1 MAKVAF
7 GRHKNLDDI
16 KGSGNEYISYIL
28 SEIKLLLTND
38 RDKPNKER
46 PHEVYVYNL
55 YLILN
60 KLKIKAEFYIKE
72 PSETVYQQKF
82 IYL

>member
-16 KGSGNEYISYIL
+16 KESGNEYISDIL

-38 RDKPNKER
+38 REQPNKER

-60 KLKIKAEFYIKE
+60 KLKIKAEFYIKK

-82 IYL
+82 VYL

>member
-16 KGSGNEYISYIL
+16 KGSGNEYISDIL
-28 SEIKLLLTND
+28 LEIKLLLTND
-38 RDKPNKER
+38 REQPNKER

-55 YLILN
+55 
-60 KLKIKAEFYIKE
+60 
-72 PSETVYQQKF
+72 
-82 IYL
+82 